1 MVSKNRV
8 AARLERERQRAMAH
22 AHMMM
27 LGAMLTT
34 GFMMLGLAILAVLN

>member
-1 MVSKNRV
+1 M
-8 AARLERERQRAMAH
+8 AARIARERERAMAH

-34 GFMMLGLAILAVLN
+34 GVMMLGVAMLTVLN